1 MAHLIAVG
9 PQIEPCDCRPLM
21 ADPRERSKPKAIPAK
36 ISPPRLTETY
46 RRGRLFRAIDVAR
59 RRRALW
65 VAAPAGAGKTSV
77 VTSYLSARRL
87 PALWYNVDARDVDVA
102 NLFHYLSTA
111 ARVATPRRALKIPA
125 FQPENQAG
133 IAAFARGFFEA
144 LSRARPVPSVIVLD
158 DYHEAKSALWDEV
171 IRDALCGLP
180 DGLCAMIMSR
190 SEPPPVFARLI
201 ASGEIRILG
210 PDDLRLTER
219 EMAGLVHLYRPDL
232 RAKQAKAGVKRVCA
246 LADGWAAALTL
257 LLQEPDIGALSR
269 HGLEQG
275 PERLFDYFATEIL
288 DKVTPRERD
297 FLLKTS
303 IVPSFTATLAEHL
316 TGVTDTARILVDL
329 ERRSS
334 LTQRLGSSGAHR
346 HHPLLREF
354 LMRQAERELGR
365 EELGKLHRLAA
376 ESLTESGLI
385 DEAMEQ
391 LEKARD
397 VVLRAQI
404 ILRVA
409 PSYVASGRGR
419 TIEMWIAGLP
429 PECVEPDGWLS
440 YWAAISCVDHSPS
453 RARELLERAYAH
465 FANTRDIAGLYRCCA
480 AAIQAIVHEGTDFS
494 RLDPWV
500 ERLDR
505 MRLERS
511 ACPQPLLPMV
521 ATGMLV
527 ACIFRR
533 RDPAQGRY
541 WAEQASKLATES
553 DDVAHRLM
561 TGGFLAFY
569 FTLHEDAAHG
579 SAILEM
585 LRATARAAQMSP
597 LSVLTLLLADAMCS
611 WVRGDN
617 AACISLAREALALA
631 GRAGIFVWN
640 IYLQTLGIA
649 ATLASDHAAN
659 VQEFLDQVAQAAL
672 AGPPLVAVGFHFNT
686 SWDALVRG
694 ESIRALHG
702 GELACK
708 SADQVGYPLAQSCA
722 NLALA
727 NALFLSRRR
736 PDALAALRRARRHA
750 EDIASAYLL
759 QGCDLMEADFLWE
772 DDREHALVLLKRGLS
787 LARARG
793 YHTLFCM
800 TKSLMARTAERALEH
815 EIEPEH
821 VRQTIVKHGL
831 APQCR
836 SARLESWPWR
846 YRVRSLGSFE
856 ISRGEGVS
864 LATEPARHGGRSGQ
878 ESGPRGMPLRL
889 LQAVVAFGG
898 RDVRET
904 VLIDA
909 LWPEADGDAGRRVFD
924 TTLHRLRR
932 QLGDDD
938 VLYLNH
944 GRVGLEE
951 QLCWLDTWA
960 VEEILAE
967 TAREVPRGASVAEL
981 LALSRRL
988 VGIYRGPLLADEATA
1003 SWARAPRERLA
1014 AKFVRAADHL
1024 GLALEQ
1030 QGEFDEAAAL
1040 YRRILDGDA
1049 LAERAY
1055 VGLMRCAIGSGH
1067 RTDAMLLYERYREH
1081 LAATMHTRPS
1091 EQMRNLY
1098 AKLSAEGSP
1107 GDG

>member
-1 MAHLIAVG
+1 MAV
-9 PQIEPCDCRPLM
+9 PQQ
-21 ADPRERSKPKAIPAK
+21 RSKPKAIPAK
-36 ISPPRLTETY
+36 ISPPRSAETY
-46 RRGRLFRAIDVAR
+46 RRGRLFRAIDLAR

-87 PALWYNVDARDVDVA
+87 PALWYNVDARDIDIA
-102 NLFHYLSTA
+102 NLFYYLSTA
-111 ARVATPRRALKIPA
+111 ARVATRRRTLKIPA

-133 IAAFARGFFEA
+133 VAIFARGFFEA
-144 LSRARPVPSVIVLD
+144 LSRARPVPSVIVFD
-158 DYHEAKSALWDEV
+158 DYHEARSALWDEV
-171 IRDALCGLP
+171 IREALCGLP

-201 ASGEIRILG
+201 ASGEIGMLG

-219 EMAGLVHLYRPDL
+219 EMTGLVHLYRPDL
-232 RAKQAKAGVKRVCA
+232 RGKQAKSRIKRVCA

-269 HGLEQG
+269 HGLEQS

-288 DKVTPRERD
+288 EKVTPRERD

-303 IVPSFTATLAEHL
+303 IVPSFTATLAERL
-316 TGVTDTARILVDL
+316 TGVAGAARILVDL

-334 LTQRLGSSGAHR
+334 LTQRLGSSGAYR

-354 LMRQAERELGR
+354 LLRQVEKELGQ
-365 EELGKLHRLAA
+365 EELGMLHRRAA
-376 ESLTESGLI
+376 ESLMEAGLI
-385 DEAMEQ
+385 DEGMEQ
-391 LEKARD
+391 LERARD

-429 PECVEPDGWLS
+429 AECVEPDGWLS
-440 YWAAISCVDHSPS
+440 YWAAVSCVDHSPS
-453 RARELLERAYAH
+453 RARELLERAYTH
-465 FANTRDIAGLYRCCA
+465 FAKTHDMAGLYRCCA
-480 AAIQAIVHEGTDFS
+480 AAIQATVHEGTDFR

-505 MRLERS
+505 MRLEGS

-521 ATGMLV
+521 ATGMLI
-527 ACIFRR
+527 ACIFRQ

-569 FTLHEDAAHG
+569 FALHQDAGHG

-585 LRATARAAQMSP
+585 LRATAQAAKMSP
-597 LSVLTLLLADAMCS
+597 LSVLTVLLADAVCS

-631 GRAGIFVWN
+631 GRVGIFVWN
-640 IYLQTLGIA
+640 SYLQTLGVA
-649 ATLASDHAAN
+649 ATLASDQATM
-659 VQEFLDQVAQAAL
+659 VREFLDPMAQMAQ
-672 AGPPLVAVGFHFNT
+672 AGPPMAAVGFHFNT
-686 SWDALVRG
+686 SWDAFVR
-694 ESIRALHG
+694 SDSVRALHG
-702 GELACK
+702 GELACE
-708 SADQVGYPLAQSCA
+708 SADRIGYPLAQSVA

-727 NALFLSRRR
+727 NALFLSRRL
-736 PDALAALRRARRHA
+736 PDALVALRRGRLHA

-772 DDREHALVLLKRGLS
+772 DDREHALSLLKRGLS
-787 LARARG
+787 LARTRG
-793 YHTLFCM
+793 YHSLFCM

-821 VRQTIVKHGL
+821 VRQSIGRHGL
-831 APQCR
+831 APQNG

-846 YRVRSLGSFE
+846 YRVRALGSFE
-856 ISRGEGVS
+856 VSRGDGVS
-864 LATEPARHGGRSGQ
+864 LAVDAAQNGGRSGQ
-878 ESGPRGMPLRL
+878 GLGPRGMPLRL
-889 LQAVVAFGG
+889 LHAVVAFGG

-904 VLIDA
+904 ELIDA

-932 QLGDDD
+932 QLGHDN
-938 VLYLNH
+938 VLHLCDGH
-944 GRVGLEE
+944 IGLDER
-951 QLCWLDTWA
+951 LCWLDTWA
-960 VEEILAE
+960 VEDLLAQ
-967 TAREVPRGASVAEL
+967 TAREVPRGASVAAL

-988 VGIYRGPLLADEATA
+988 VGIYRGPLLADEVTA
-1003 SWARAPRERLA
+1003 SWAHAPRERLA
-1014 AKFVRAADHL
+1014 AKFVRAAEHL
-1024 GLALEQ
+1024 GPALEK

-1040 YRRILDGDA
+1040 YRRILESDA

-1055 VGLMRCAIGSGH
+1055 VGLMRCAIGTGH
-1067 RTDAMLLYERYREH
+1067 DTDAMLLYQRYCEQ
-1081 LAATMHTRPS
+1081 LAATMHTRPN

-1098 AKLSAEGSP
+1098 AKLSAEGSR